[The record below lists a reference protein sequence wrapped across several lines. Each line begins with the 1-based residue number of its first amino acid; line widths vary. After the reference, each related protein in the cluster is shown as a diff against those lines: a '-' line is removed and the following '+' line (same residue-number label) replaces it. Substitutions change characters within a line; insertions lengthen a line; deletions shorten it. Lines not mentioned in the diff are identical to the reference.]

1 MRKFL
6 MLILCLFLASTLV
19 VSVSCK
25 KKEEAPPAPV
35 EEIAP
40 PAEVPP
46 APPMEV
52 APAEEE
58 PFEPTEE
65 AAPAEEEP
73 PLEEHY

>member
-1 MRKFL
+1 
-6 MLILCLFLASTLV
+6 
-19 VSVSCK
+19 
-25 KKEEAPPAPV
+25 
-35 EEIAP
+35 
-40 PAEVPP
+40 
-46 APPMEV
+46 MEV